1 MVDTKNIIQFTC
13 GRKYSPMNA
22 SDLAEH
28 FEIDDSGFQQF
39 CTLLKELELKGEIVR
54 IKKEQYANPKKANLL
69 IGVLD
74 ANQKGFGFV
83 VPAK

>member
-1 MVDTKNIIQFTC
+1 MVDSKTIIQFIC

-28 FEIDDSGFQQF
+28 FGIDDAESQQF

-74 ANQKGFGFV
+74 ANQKGLDS
-83 VPAK
+83 